1 MNVRLNVMSDMT
13 HDQSEDKIF
22 MHEIPDDVLESA
34 AFTAKERTNNFT
46 QWACTALFF
55 CPGP

>member
-1 MNVRLNVMSDMT
+1 MSDMT

-46 QWACTALFF
+46 QWVCTALYF